1 MLCKV
6 VLQLEEAVTALL
18 VWTLSQIILSN
29 PYISILIS
37 IAISFS
43 TTLYFN
49 STLICIANS

>member
-1 MLCKV
+1 M
-6 VLQLEEAVTALL
+6 LQLEEAVTALL

-29 PYISILIS
+29 PYISIVIS

-43 TTLYFN
+43 ITLYFN

>member
-1 MLCKV
+1 M
-6 VLQLEEAVTALL
+6 LQLEEAVTALL
-18 VWTLSQIILSN
+18 VWILSQIILSN
-29 PYISILIS
+29 PYISIVIS